1 MSSRRVSTIPQN
13 GAESAVATVQSRLLT
28 CAFPSCGKPLE
39 GRETR
44 YCSPKHKNADYDRL
58 HPRAPLLLIAEQP
71 PTPESRRNEGK
82 AKAASNHAHDLEL
95 ARRLALEMLAA
106 RGVGTIAD
114 LRECAAAHGHSLPW
128 HLPWSANVFLP
139 HRKGEGWFE
148 YTGKRI
154 ATRHLKGNARKVNE
168 YRLTAA
174 GREALRGMRG

>member
-1 MSSRRVSTIPQN
+1 MLQN
-13 GAESAVATVQSRLLT
+13 GAEPAVATVQPRLLT

-106 RGVGTIAD
+106 RGVGTISD
-114 LRECAAAHGHSLPW
+114 LREYAAAKGHELPW
-128 HLPWSANVFLP
+128 HLPWSGAVFLGGAAAA
-139 HRKGEGWFE
+139 HVKVWFE
-148 YTGKRI
+148 PTGQRRNS
-154 ATRHLKGNARKVNE
+154 THLRGNARKVNE
-168 YRLTAA
+168 YRLTAEGLA
-174 GREALRGMRG
+174 AVKGMRG